1 MTRNVIAVVLLCAA
15 CCAAGYV
22 RGFGIAE
29 TRGRALL
36 AEQAEASASEREA
49 LAVAMAE
56 AERLARQRLEAEAER
71 AAAIAGELSET
82 RNRLAAERQAFT
94 RRMDRVAEEASR
106 HCAGLPAGWVRLYNE
121 ALGLAPAAPE
131 APAPVAAPASEGN
144 AGIAGSAD
152 PNSGYIGE
160 DAAKTT
166 ALTRAGLAESDVEAI
181 RVRLDYDDGRA
192 EYDVEFWL
200 RTDTGAAEYDYE
212 IDALTGEV
220 LAFDYDAE
228 DYDAAQAAQTPPA
241 ASGAAIT
248 AEEAKQIALEHAGV
262 NEADIRALELETDR
276 DDGRTVYEFSW
287 KVGWTEYDY
296 DIDAA
301 TGEILSFSQD
311 VDD

>member
-1 MTRNVIAVVLLCAA
+1 MKRRIIALTATAA
-15 CCAAGYV
+15 LA
-22 RGFGIAE
+22 
-29 TRGRALL
+29 ALL
-36 AEQAEASASEREA
+36 LTGCAEAANFDGP
-49 LAVAMAE
+49 
-56 AERLARQRLEAEAER
+56 
-71 AAAIAGELSET
+71 AGEPAPVPVTGES
-82 RNRLAAERQAFT
+82 AAQDA
-94 RRMDRVAEEASR
+94 A
-106 HCAGLPAGWVRLYNE
+106 
-121 ALGLAPAAPE
+121 APAATE
-131 APAPVAAPASEGN
+131 APAPVAAPVSEGN

>member
-1 MTRNVIAVVLLCAA
+1 MKHRIIALTATAA
-15 CCAAGYV
+15 LA
-22 RGFGIAE
+22 
-29 TRGRALL
+29 ALL
-36 AEQAEASASEREA
+36 LTGCAEAANFDGPAGEPA
-49 LAVAMAE
+49 PVPVTG
-56 AERLARQRLEAEAER
+56 ER
-71 AAAIAGELSET
+71 AAQD
-82 RNRLAAERQAFT
+82 AA
-94 RRMDRVAEEASR
+94 
-106 HCAGLPAGWVRLYNE
+106 
-121 ALGLAPAAPE
+121 APAATE

-228 DYDAAQAAQTPPA
+228 DYDAAQGAQTPPA

>member
-1 MTRNVIAVVLLCAA
+1 MKRRIIALTATAA
-15 CCAAGYV
+15 LA
-22 RGFGIAE
+22 
-29 TRGRALL
+29 ALL
-36 AEQAEASASEREA
+36 LTGCAEAANFDGPAQGPAPVPVTGES
-49 LAVAMAE
+49 
-56 AERLARQRLEAEAER
+56 
-71 AAAIAGELSET
+71 AAAQDT
-82 RNRLAAERQAFT
+82 
-94 RRMDRVAEEASR
+94 
-106 HCAGLPAGWVRLYNE
+106 
-121 ALGLAPAAPE
+121 APAATE
-131 APAPVAAPASEGN
+131 APAPVAAPASEAN

-228 DYDAAQAAQTPPA
+228 DYNAAQAAQTAPA

-301 TGEILSFSQD
+301 TGEILSYSQD

>member
-1 MTRNVIAVVLLCAA
+1 MKRRIIALTATAA
-15 CCAAGYV
+15 LA
-22 RGFGIAE
+22 
-29 TRGRALL
+29 ALL
-36 AEQAEASASEREA
+36 LTSCAEAANFDGPA
-49 LAVAMAE
+49 QGPAPVPVT
-56 AERLARQRLEAEAER
+56 
-71 AAAIAGELSET
+71 GEST
-82 RNRLAAERQAFT
+82 AQDDA
-94 RRMDRVAEEASR
+94 
-106 HCAGLPAGWVRLYNE
+106 
-121 ALGLAPAAPE
+121 APAATE

-228 DYDAAQAAQTPPA
+228 DYNAAQGAQTAPA

-248 AEEAKQIALEHAGV
+248 AEEAKQIALEHA
-262 NEADIRALELETDR
+262 ASMRPTSAR
-276 DDGRTVYEFSW
+276 WSW
-287 KVGWTEYDY
+287 RPTATT
-296 DIDAA
+296 AA
-301 TGEILSFSQD
+301 PCTNFPGKSAGPSMTTTSTPPPARS
-311 VDD
+311 

>member
-1 MTRNVIAVVLLCAA
+1 MKRRIIALTATAA
-15 CCAAGYV
+15 LA
-22 RGFGIAE
+22 
-29 TRGRALL
+29 ALL
-36 AEQAEASASEREA
+36 LTGCAEAANFDGP
-49 LAVAMAE
+49 
-56 AERLARQRLEAEAER
+56 
-71 AAAIAGELSET
+71 AGEPAPVPVTGEST
-82 RNRLAAERQAFT
+82 AQDAA
-94 RRMDRVAEEASR
+94 
-106 HCAGLPAGWVRLYNE
+106 
-121 ALGLAPAAPE
+121 APAATE

-228 DYDAAQAAQTPPA
+228 DYDAAQGAQTPPA

>member
-1 MTRNVIAVVLLCAA
+1 MKRRIIALTATAA
-15 CCAAGYV
+15 LA
-22 RGFGIAE
+22 
-29 TRGRALL
+29 ALL
-36 AEQAEASASEREA
+36 LTGCAEAANFDGP
-49 LAVAMAE
+49 
-56 AERLARQRLEAEAER
+56 
-71 AAAIAGELSET
+71 AGEPAPVPVTGES
-82 RNRLAAERQAFT
+82 AAQDA
-94 RRMDRVAEEASR
+94 A
-106 HCAGLPAGWVRLYNE
+106 
-121 ALGLAPAAPE
+121 APAATE

>member
-1 MTRNVIAVVLLCAA
+1 MKRRIIALTATAA
-15 CCAAGYV
+15 LA
-22 RGFGIAE
+22 
-29 TRGRALL
+29 ALL
-36 AEQAEASASEREA
+36 LTGCAEAANFDGPAQGPAPVPVTGES
-49 LAVAMAE
+49 
-56 AERLARQRLEAEAER
+56 
-71 AAAIAGELSET
+71 AAAQDT
-82 RNRLAAERQAFT
+82 
-94 RRMDRVAEEASR
+94 
-106 HCAGLPAGWVRLYNE
+106 
-121 ALGLAPAAPE
+121 APAAPE

-228 DYDAAQAAQTPPA
+228 DYDAAQGAQTPPA

>member
-1 MTRNVIAVVLLCAA
+1 MKRRIIALTATAA
-15 CCAAGYV
+15 L
-22 RGFGIAE
+22 
-29 TRGRALL
+29 TALL
-36 AEQAEASASEREA
+36 LTGCAEAANFDGPA
-49 LAVAMAE
+49 QGPAPVPVT
-56 AERLARQRLEAEAER
+56 
-71 AAAIAGELSET
+71 GEST
-82 RNRLAAERQAFT
+82 AQDDA
-94 RRMDRVAEEASR
+94 
-106 HCAGLPAGWVRLYNE
+106 
-121 ALGLAPAAPE
+121 APAATE

-220 LAFDYDAE
+220 LDFDYDAE
-228 DYDAAQAAQTPPA
+228 DYDAAQASA
-241 ASGAAIT
+241 ASGTAVT
-248 AEEAKQIALEHAGV
+248 AEEAKQIALNHAGV

-301 TGEILSFSQD
+301 TGEILSFSQET
-311 VDD
+311 DD

>member
-1 MTRNVIAVVLLCAA
+1 MKRRIIALTATAA
-15 CCAAGYV
+15 LA
-22 RGFGIAE
+22 
-29 TRGRALL
+29 ALL
-36 AEQAEASASEREA
+36 LTGCAEAANFDGPA
-49 LAVAMAE
+49 QGPAPVPVT
-56 AERLARQRLEAEAER
+56 
-71 AAAIAGELSET
+71 GEST
-82 RNRLAAERQAFT
+82 AQDDA
-94 RRMDRVAEEASR
+94 
-106 HCAGLPAGWVRLYNE
+106 
-121 ALGLAPAAPE
+121 APAAPE

-228 DYDAAQAAQTPPA
+228 DYDAPQAAQTPPA

-287 KVGWTEYDY
+287 KVGWTEYGY

>member
-1 MTRNVIAVVLLCAA
+1 MKRRIIALTATAA
-15 CCAAGYV
+15 LA
-22 RGFGIAE
+22 
-29 TRGRALL
+29 ALL
-36 AEQAEASASEREA
+36 LTGCAEAANFDGP
-49 LAVAMAE
+49 
-56 AERLARQRLEAEAER
+56 
-71 AAAIAGELSET
+71 AGEPAPVPVTGES
-82 RNRLAAERQAFT
+82 AAQDA
-94 RRMDRVAEEASR
+94 A
-106 HCAGLPAGWVRLYNE
+106 
-121 ALGLAPAAPE
+121 APAATE

-241 ASGAAIT
+241 ASGATIT
-248 AEEAKQIALEHAGV
+248 AEEAKQIALDHAGV

>member
-1 MTRNVIAVVLLCAA
+1 MKRRIIALTATAA
-15 CCAAGYV
+15 LA
-22 RGFGIAE
+22 
-29 TRGRALL
+29 ALL
-36 AEQAEASASEREA
+36 LTGCAEAADFDGP
-49 LAVAMAE
+49 
-56 AERLARQRLEAEAER
+56 
-71 AAAIAGELSET
+71 AGEPAPVPVTGES
-82 RNRLAAERQAFT
+82 AAQDA
-94 RRMDRVAEEASR
+94 A
-106 HCAGLPAGWVRLYNE
+106 
-121 ALGLAPAAPE
+121 APAAPE

-228 DYDAAQAAQTPPA
+228 DYDAAQGAQTPPA

>member
-1 MTRNVIAVVLLCAA
+1 MKRRIIALTATAA
-15 CCAAGYV
+15 LA
-22 RGFGIAE
+22 
-29 TRGRALL
+29 ALL
-36 AEQAEASASEREA
+36 LTGCAEAANFDGP
-49 LAVAMAE
+49 
-56 AERLARQRLEAEAER
+56 
-71 AAAIAGELSET
+71 AGEPAPVPVTGES
-82 RNRLAAERQAFT
+82 AAQDA
-94 RRMDRVAEEASR
+94 A
-106 HCAGLPAGWVRLYNE
+106 
-121 ALGLAPAAPE
+121 APAATE

-166 ALTRAGLAESDVEAI
+166 ALTRASLAESDVEAI

-228 DYDAAQAAQTPPA
+228 DYDAAQGAQTPPA

-262 NEADIRALELETDR
+262 NEADIRAPELETDR

>member
-1 MTRNVIAVVLLCAA
+1 MKRRIIALTATAA
-15 CCAAGYV
+15 LA
-22 RGFGIAE
+22 
-29 TRGRALL
+29 ALL
-36 AEQAEASASEREA
+36 LTGCAEAANFDGP
-49 LAVAMAE
+49 
-56 AERLARQRLEAEAER
+56 
-71 AAAIAGELSET
+71 AGEPAPVPVTGEST
-82 RNRLAAERQAFT
+82 AQDAA
-94 RRMDRVAEEASR
+94 
-106 HCAGLPAGWVRLYNE
+106 
-121 ALGLAPAAPE
+121 APAATE

-248 AEEAKQIALEHAGV
+248 AEEAKQIALNHAGV

>member
-1 MTRNVIAVVLLCAA
+1 MKRRIIALTATAA
-15 CCAAGYV
+15 LA
-22 RGFGIAE
+22 
-29 TRGRALL
+29 ALL
-36 AEQAEASASEREA
+36 LTGCAEAANFDGPAGEPAPVPVTGES
-49 LAVAMAE
+49 
-56 AERLARQRLEAEAER
+56 
-71 AAAIAGELSET
+71 AAAQDT
-82 RNRLAAERQAFT
+82 
-94 RRMDRVAEEASR
+94 
-106 HCAGLPAGWVRLYNE
+106 
-121 ALGLAPAAPE
+121 APAAPE

-228 DYDAAQAAQTPPA
+228 DYDAAQGAQTPPA

-262 NEADIRALELETDR
+262 NEADIRAL
-276 DDGRTVYEFSW
+276 
-287 KVGWTEYDY
+287 
-296 DIDAA
+296 
-301 TGEILSFSQD
+301 
-311 VDD
+311 

>member
-1 MTRNVIAVVLLCAA
+1 MKRRIIALTATAA
-15 CCAAGYV
+15 LA
-22 RGFGIAE
+22 
-29 TRGRALL
+29 ALL
-36 AEQAEASASEREA
+36 LTGCAEAANFDGP
-49 LAVAMAE
+49 
-56 AERLARQRLEAEAER
+56 
-71 AAAIAGELSET
+71 AGEPAPVPVTGES
-82 RNRLAAERQAFT
+82 AAQDDA
-94 RRMDRVAEEASR
+94 
-106 HCAGLPAGWVRLYNE
+106 
-121 ALGLAPAAPE
+121 APAATE

-241 ASGAAIT
+241 ASGTGIT

>member
-1 MTRNVIAVVLLCAA
+1 MQTPN
-15 CCAAGYV
+15 
-22 RGFGIAE
+22 GI
-29 TRGRALL
+29 LP
-36 AEQAEASASEREA
+36 
-49 LAVAMAE
+49 V
-56 AERLARQRLEAEAER
+56 
-71 AAAIAGELSET
+71 
-82 RNRLAAERQAFT
+82 
-94 RRMDRVAEEASR
+94 DK
-106 HCAGLPAGWVRLYNE
+106 PAGWTSFDVLAKLRG
-121 ALGLAPAAPE
+121 ALGTRKLGHSGTLDPMATGVLA
-131 APAPVAAPASEGN
+131 VF
-144 AGIAGSAD
+144 I
-152 PNSGYIGE
+152 
-160 DAAKTT
+160 
-166 ALTRAGLAESDVEAI
+166 
-181 RVRLDYDDGRA
+181 GRA
-192 EYDVEFWL
+192 TAAADRQLNHDKTYEATLRLGL

>member
-1 MTRNVIAVVLLCAA
+1 MKRRIIALTATAA
-15 CCAAGYV
+15 LA
-22 RGFGIAE
+22 
-29 TRGRALL
+29 ALL
-36 AEQAEASASEREA
+36 LTGCAEAANFDGP
-49 LAVAMAE
+49 
-56 AERLARQRLEAEAER
+56 
-71 AAAIAGELSET
+71 AGEPAPVPVTGES
-82 RNRLAAERQAFT
+82 AAQDA
-94 RRMDRVAEEASR
+94 A
-106 HCAGLPAGWVRLYNE
+106 
-121 ALGLAPAAPE
+121 APAATE
-131 APAPVAAPASEGN
+131 APAPVAAPASEAN

-301 TGEILSFSQD
+301 TGEILSFSQET
-311 VDD
+311 DD

>member
-1 MTRNVIAVVLLCAA
+1 MKRRIIALTATAA
-15 CCAAGYV
+15 LA
-22 RGFGIAE
+22 
-29 TRGRALL
+29 ALL
-36 AEQAEASASEREA
+36 LTGCAEAANFDGP
-49 LAVAMAE
+49 
-56 AERLARQRLEAEAER
+56 
-71 AAAIAGELSET
+71 AGEPAPVPVTGES
-82 RNRLAAERQAFT
+82 AAQDDA
-94 RRMDRVAEEASR
+94 
-106 HCAGLPAGWVRLYNE
+106 
-121 ALGLAPAAPE
+121 APAAPE

-228 DYDAAQAAQTPPA
+228 DYDAAQAAPA
-241 ASGAAIT
+241 ASGTGVT
-248 AEEAKQIALEHAGV
+248 AEEAKQIALDHAGV

-301 TGEILSFSQD
+301 TGEILSFSQET
-311 VDD
+311 DD

>member
-1 MTRNVIAVVLLCAA
+1 MKRRIIDLTATAA
-15 CCAAGYV
+15 L
-22 RGFGIAE
+22 
-29 TRGRALL
+29 TALL
-36 AEQAEASASEREA
+36 LTGCAEAANFDGPAQGPAPVPVTGESAA
-49 LAVAMAE
+49 QDDA
-56 AERLARQRLEAEAER
+56 
-71 AAAIAGELSET
+71 
-82 RNRLAAERQAFT
+82 
-94 RRMDRVAEEASR
+94 
-106 HCAGLPAGWVRLYNE
+106 
-121 ALGLAPAAPE
+121 APAAPE

-200 RTDTGAAEYDYE
+200 CTDTGAAEYDYE

-287 KVGWTEYDY
+287 KIGWTEYDY

>member
-1 MTRNVIAVVLLCAA
+1 MKRRIIALTATAA
-15 CCAAGYV
+15 LA
-22 RGFGIAE
+22 
-29 TRGRALL
+29 ALL
-36 AEQAEASASEREA
+36 LTGCAEAANFDGP
-49 LAVAMAE
+49 
-56 AERLARQRLEAEAER
+56 
-71 AAAIAGELSET
+71 AGEPAPVPVTGEST
-82 RNRLAAERQAFT
+82 AQDAA
-94 RRMDRVAEEASR
+94 
-106 HCAGLPAGWVRLYNE
+106 
-121 ALGLAPAAPE
+121 APAATE

>member
-1 MTRNVIAVVLLCAA
+1 MKRRIIALTATAA
-15 CCAAGYV
+15 LA
-22 RGFGIAE
+22 
-29 TRGRALL
+29 ALL
-36 AEQAEASASEREA
+36 LTGCAEAANFDGPAQEPA
-49 LAVAMAE
+49 PVPVT
-56 AERLARQRLEAEAER
+56 
-71 AAAIAGELSET
+71 GEST
-82 RNRLAAERQAFT
+82 AQDDA
-94 RRMDRVAEEASR
+94 
-106 HCAGLPAGWVRLYNE
+106 
-121 ALGLAPAAPE
+121 APAATE

-228 DYDAAQAAQTPPA
+228 DYNAAPAAQTAPA

-301 TGEILSFSQD
+301 TGEILSFSQET
-311 VDD
+311 DD

>member
-1 MTRNVIAVVLLCAA
+1 MKRRIIALTATAA
-15 CCAAGYV
+15 LA
-22 RGFGIAE
+22 
-29 TRGRALL
+29 ALL
-36 AEQAEASASEREA
+36 LTGCAEAANFDGP
-49 LAVAMAE
+49 
-56 AERLARQRLEAEAER
+56 
-71 AAAIAGELSET
+71 AGEPAPVPVTGES
-82 RNRLAAERQAFT
+82 AAQDA
-94 RRMDRVAEEASR
+94 A
-106 HCAGLPAGWVRLYNE
+106 
-121 ALGLAPAAPE
+121 APAATE

-296 DIDAA
+296 DIDAV

>member
-1 MTRNVIAVVLLCAA
+1 MKRRIIALTATAA
-15 CCAAGYV
+15 LA
-22 RGFGIAE
+22 
-29 TRGRALL
+29 ALL
-36 AEQAEASASEREA
+36 LTGCAEAANFDGP
-49 LAVAMAE
+49 
-56 AERLARQRLEAEAER
+56 
-71 AAAIAGELSET
+71 AGE
-82 RNRLAAERQAFT
+82 
-94 RRMDRVAEEASR
+94 
-106 HCAGLPAGWVRLYNE
+106 PAPVPVTGE
-121 ALGLAPAAPE
+121 STAQGDATPAATE

-228 DYDAAQAAQTPPA
+228 DYNAAQGAQTAPA

-248 AEEAKQIALEHAGV
+248 AEEAKQIALDHAGV

>member
-1 MTRNVIAVVLLCAA
+1 MKRRIIALTATAA
-15 CCAAGYV
+15 LA
-22 RGFGIAE
+22 
-29 TRGRALL
+29 ALL
-36 AEQAEASASEREA
+36 LTGCAEAANFDGP
-49 LAVAMAE
+49 
-56 AERLARQRLEAEAER
+56 
-71 AAAIAGELSET
+71 AGEPAPVPVTGES
-82 RNRLAAERQAFT
+82 AAQDA
-94 RRMDRVAEEASR
+94 A
-106 HCAGLPAGWVRLYNE
+106 
-121 ALGLAPAAPE
+121 APAATE

-228 DYDAAQAAQTPPA
+228 DYNAAQSAQTAPA

>member
-1 MTRNVIAVVLLCAA
+1 MKRRIIALTATAA
-15 CCAAGYV
+15 LA
-22 RGFGIAE
+22 
-29 TRGRALL
+29 ALL
-36 AEQAEASASEREA
+36 LTGCAEAANFDGP
-49 LAVAMAE
+49 
-56 AERLARQRLEAEAER
+56 
-71 AAAIAGELSET
+71 AGEPAPVPVTGES
-82 RNRLAAERQAFT
+82 AAQDDA
-94 RRMDRVAEEASR
+94 
-106 HCAGLPAGWVRLYNE
+106 
-121 ALGLAPAAPE
+121 APAATE

-301 TGEILSFSQD
+301 TGEILSFSQET
-311 VDD
+311 DD

>member
-1 MTRNVIAVVLLCAA
+1 MKRRIIALTATAA
-15 CCAAGYV
+15 LA
-22 RGFGIAE
+22 
-29 TRGRALL
+29 ALL
-36 AEQAEASASEREA
+36 LTGCAEAANFDGP
-49 LAVAMAE
+49 
-56 AERLARQRLEAEAER
+56 
-71 AAAIAGELSET
+71 AGEPAPVPVTGES
-82 RNRLAAERQAFT
+82 AAQDA
-94 RRMDRVAEEASR
+94 A
-106 HCAGLPAGWVRLYNE
+106 
-121 ALGLAPAAPE
+121 APAAPA

-228 DYDAAQAAQTPPA
+228 DYDAAQGAQTPPA

-248 AEEAKQIALEHAGV
+248 AEEARQIALEHAGV

-301 TGEILSFSQD
+301 TGEILSFSQET
-311 VDD
+311 DD

>member
-1 MTRNVIAVVLLCAA
+1 MKRRIIALTATAA
-15 CCAAGYV
+15 LA
-22 RGFGIAE
+22 
-29 TRGRALL
+29 ALL
-36 AEQAEASASEREA
+36 LTGCAEAANFDGP
-49 LAVAMAE
+49 
-56 AERLARQRLEAEAER
+56 
-71 AAAIAGELSET
+71 AGEPAPVPVTGES
-82 RNRLAAERQAFT
+82 AAQDA
-94 RRMDRVAEEASR
+94 A
-106 HCAGLPAGWVRLYNE
+106 
-121 ALGLAPAAPE
+121 APAATE

-228 DYDAAQAAQTPPA
+228 DYDAAQGAQTPPA

-248 AEEAKQIALEHAGV
+248 AEEAKQIAPEHAGV

>member
-1 MTRNVIAVVLLCAA
+1 MKRRIIALTATAA
-15 CCAAGYV
+15 LA
-22 RGFGIAE
+22 
-29 TRGRALL
+29 ALL
-36 AEQAEASASEREA
+36 LTGCAEAANFDGP
-49 LAVAMAE
+49 
-56 AERLARQRLEAEAER
+56 
-71 AAAIAGELSET
+71 AGEPAPVPVTGES
-82 RNRLAAERQAFT
+82 AAQDA
-94 RRMDRVAEEASR
+94 A
-106 HCAGLPAGWVRLYNE
+106 
-121 ALGLAPAAPE
+121 APAATE

-287 KVGWTEYDY
+287 KIGWTEYDY

>member
-1 MTRNVIAVVLLCAA
+1 MKRRIIALTATAA
-15 CCAAGYV
+15 LA
-22 RGFGIAE
+22 
-29 TRGRALL
+29 ALL
-36 AEQAEASASEREA
+36 LTGCAEAANFDGP
-49 LAVAMAE
+49 
-56 AERLARQRLEAEAER
+56 
-71 AAAIAGELSET
+71 AGEPAPVPVTGES
-82 RNRLAAERQAFT
+82 AAQDA
-94 RRMDRVAEEASR
+94 A
-106 HCAGLPAGWVRLYNE
+106 
-121 ALGLAPAAPE
+121 APAATE
-131 APAPVAAPASEGN
+131 APAPVAAPVSEGN

-228 DYDAAQAAQTPPA
+228 DYDAAQGAQTPPA